1 MTATTTP
8 RAFDGSATRRPPTA
22 PGGRAR
28 PRRPR
33 LGAWLLRLVRHRA
46 GTQWRLLAVAG
57 VVALVVATLV
67 AALAL
72 VLHATDVRGVPA
84 ALTEDPDGAV
94 VPITIS
100 SLDTTVSEVAD
111 AVDTALTDVLRA
123 PVDVEVQ
130 ATTDLFGVPRAPGL
144 IDALTYIDRR
154 DGVEDVATMVE
165 GEWPGV
171 WTGGDAPVP
180 VAVPLVG
187 ARMLGIELGDTITLR
202 DRLGD
207 SDVVVRVAGLYDVAY
222 PQREV
227 WGRDRLQGRGYLP
240 NFVVPGSGGFLT
252 TEAFGPLVVAPETAD
267 AGAFE
272 VIRMVV
278 RATPDL
284 SGVTAPDL
292 PGLRARTYDLQEELG
307 YRLDGVA
314 GQLDAGGPLPF
325 LLRDVATGV
334 VVTRA
339 GVAVA
344 AVLLLL
350 VAFSALLQTARLV
363 ADARSAEH
371 DLMRARGASRAHL
384 VAALVAETGV
394 LGVVVAVAG
403 PVLAP
408 LLLRVLGGPLAEGQ
422 PDDLLA
428 AVRAMPWT
436 AWAAGGVVAA
446 MLVVATL
453 IPLLGAPATFVEGQQ
468 ARGRAAWAGSLAR
481 LALDAVVVAL
491 AVGAWTQLRA
501 YGGLLVGTRSRL
513 EVDPVLVVGP
523 ALLLLAAV
531 LVGVRVLTLAMR
543 LAERWAARGR
553 GVVLALAGW
562 EVGRRP
568 RQAATAVLL
577 LAVALASATFA
588 LTQSSTWEQSQRDQA
603 AFAVGAPAVVE
614 DTGTPGTDAGVLASD
629 GAEPQP
635 VARLSARV
643 AATTATLPSSSAG
656 FTGVTSRI
664 LAATG
669 PARATL
675 DRDRVGLEGGAAVAA
690 LPAPAGT
697 PGGVD
702 LGERLLGIAAT
713 IEITGG
719 ELPDGPAL
727 LLRAVLEDGA
737 GALSTVDLGLHRL
750 EEGSV
755 EVAGLLP
762 DVRLPT
768 GETPQD
774 SADQLAAET
783 ALRAY
788 PIRVVG
794 LQAIVLDQGVA
805 PGFPGTR
812 FDAQA
817 TLVDV
822 AALRP
827 AEDVEAVDPEDWLV
841 MPWLDGSKVGIARDP
856 VQVPDEQW
864 SPVGLGLGRD
874 PIDPVDGPL
883 WVRVAGIAEELWG
896 DPVIGATVAW
906 EPVTRLPAVVSTALG
921 ERLGD
926 DPDTFAMKVEG
937 FVLGGVV
944 DQVVERVPTLT
955 EDLAMAVDQTALAR
969 ALVQVGSDVE
979 LVDEWWVDVPDA
991 EAWVAAVPP
1000 DVAGRQVADRTMT
1013 LVGATD
1019 DLLEHPLRAATPL
1032 VLQLLAL
1039 GGALVA
1045 TVGFAVHI
1053 TVSVRGRGLELAQL
1067 RAVGLTRG
1075 RLTVVLGLEVAVLA
1089 VLGVGLGVG
1098 AGTGVAAQ
1106 VARLLVTGADGAEP
1120 IPPVL
1125 LVPAQGLGWVAAGV
1139 AVLVVVLATGIA
1151 AAQRAADPAALL
1163 RAGES
1168 R

>member
-1 MTATTTP
+1 MTTTTTP
-8 RAFDGSATRRPPTA
+8 RPRDGSATSRPPTA
-22 PGGRAR
+22 PGGRTR

-84 ALTEDPDGAV
+84 ALTDDADRAV
-94 VPITIS
+94 VPVSMS

-111 AVDTALTDVLRA
+111 ALDAALTDVLRA
-123 PVDVEVQ
+123 PVDVQVQ
-130 ATTDLFGVPRAPGL
+130 ATSDLFGIPRAPGL
-144 IDALTYIDRR
+144 VDGLTYLDRR
-154 DGVEDVATMVE
+154 DGIEDVATMVE
-165 GEWPGV
+165 GDWPGA
-171 WTGGDAPVP
+171 WSGGADPVP
-180 VAVPLVG
+180 VAAPLVG
-187 ARMLGIELGDTITLR
+187 AEMLGIELGDTVTLR

-207 SDVVVRVAGLYDVAY
+207 DDVVVRVVGLYEVAY

-227 WGRDRLQGRGYLP
+227 WGRDRLGGGGYSP
-240 NFVVPGSGGFLT
+240 SYPVPGSGGFLV
-252 TEAFGPLVVAPETAD
+252 TEAFGPLVVAPETVD
-267 AGAFE
+267 AEPFA
-272 VIRMVV
+272 VLRMVG

-284 SGVTAPDL
+284 SGVTAADL

-307 YRLDGVA
+307 YRLDGVV

-339 GVAVA
+339 GVGVA

-384 VAALVAETGV
+384 LAALVAETGA
-394 LGVVVAVAG
+394 LGVVVAVVG

-422 PDDLLA
+422 PDDLVA

-436 AWAAGGVVAA
+436 AWAAGGVVAV

-491 AVGAWTQLRA
+491 AVVAWTQLRA
-501 YGGLLVGTRSRL
+501 YGGLLVGAGRRL
-513 EVDPVLVVGP
+513 TVDPVLVVGP

-531 LVGVRVLTLAMR
+531 LVGVRVVTLAMR

-614 DTGTPGTDAGVLASD
+614 DDGTPGTDAGALAA
-629 GAEPQP
+629 GGVEPQP

-643 AATTATLPSSSAG
+643 GATDVTMSSGSAG
-656 FTGVTSRI
+656 FTGVTSHL

-675 DRDRVGLEGGAAVAA
+675 DRGRLGGDGGAAVAA
-690 LPAPAGT
+690 LPVAART

-702 LGERLLGIAAT
+702 LGDRLIGLAGTVEISGTDIPVGIA
-713 IEITGG
+713 IV
-719 ELPDGPAL
+719 
-727 LLRAVLEDGA
+727 LRAVVEDGA
-737 GALSTVDLGLHRL
+737 GVLSTIDLGLHPL
-750 EEGSV
+750 EQGSV
-755 EVAGLLP
+755 EVDGLLP
-762 DVRLPT
+762 DVRLPV
-768 GETPQD
+768 GVTPQE
-774 SADQLAAET
+774 SADQLATET
-783 ALRAY
+783 GLRAS
-788 PIRVVG
+788 PLRLVG
-794 LQAIVLDQGVA
+794 LQTIVLDQGVEPA
-805 PGFPGTR
+805 FPGTP
-812 FDAQA
+812 FDAQVS
-817 TLVDV
+817 LVDLV
-822 AALRP
+822 ALRP
-827 AEDVEAVDPEDWLV
+827 AQDVDAVDPDDWFWAY
-841 MPWLDGSKVGIARDP
+841 WLDGSAAGVVRDP

-864 SPVGLGLGRD
+864 SPVGRGLVREPMGE
-874 PIDPVDGPL
+874 VDGPL
-883 WVRVAGIAEELWG
+883 WVRVAGVAENLWG
-896 DPVIGATVAW
+896 APVIGATVAW
-906 EPVTRLPAVVSTALG
+906 EPVTQVPAVISGALG
-921 ERLGD
+921 EHLRDGG
-926 DPDTFAMKVEG
+926 DTFGMKVEG
-937 FVLGGVV
+937 FVLPGVV
-944 DQVVERVPTLT
+944 NDVVERVPT
-955 EDLAMAVDQTALAR
+955 EAADLALAVDQTTLAR

-991 EAWVAAVPP
+991 EAWVAAAPP
-1000 DVAGRQVADRTMT
+1000 DVAGRRIADRTTT
-1013 LVGATD
+1013 LVGATH

-1039 GGALVA
+1039 GGVLVA

-1089 VLGVGLGVG
+1089 VLGVALGVG

-1125 LVPAQGLGWVAAGV
+1125 LVAAQGLGWVAAGV

-1151 AAQRAADPAALL
+1151 AAQRAADPASIL